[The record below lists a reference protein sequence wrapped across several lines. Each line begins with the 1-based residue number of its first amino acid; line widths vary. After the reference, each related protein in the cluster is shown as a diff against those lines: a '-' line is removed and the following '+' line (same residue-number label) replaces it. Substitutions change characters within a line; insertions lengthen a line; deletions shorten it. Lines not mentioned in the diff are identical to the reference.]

1 MSRNPDIR
9 GRQTS
14 RLPLGFNNERAGQ
27 ESCRAQI
34 YVGFKRRRQAAV
46 YLLLML
52 FFNIIYTL
60 NFSIADIDN
69 YLLPAVAALFLFAAF
84 VIYEL
89 VRKPDLTPDI
99 E

>member
-1 MSRNPDIR
+1 
-9 GRQTS
+9 
-14 RLPLGFNNERAGQ
+14 
-27 ESCRAQI
+27 
-34 YVGFKRRRQAAV
+34 
-46 YLLLML
+46 ML